1 MKKQIIAGM
10 LVLVL
15 LILPASLYVQIDRSF
30 RQNLEN
36 ARDSAL
42 REESAVARALTMEL
56 QRDEARG
63 ESNTTLQRVAWEA
76 QRKYGS
82 DSVRILLYSGRTPMT
97 VAELPVNAPEDEL
110 LNAAER
116 STYLS
121 STDHNLYIVHPLDAQ
136 VRLITV
142 TDFSPF
148 YEARGS
154 QIRFGALVCLGGL
167 LLAAVLAL
175 LISGRITRSLRRLAR
190 SADAVRNGAELD
202 LQPTGKKDDI
212 GRLTDA
218 FVAMNDAVKKREENL
233 KEQAE
238 QRQRLIDALAH
249 EMRTPLTSVIG
260 AARLIQQENADEE
273 MRGQMCDL
281 IVKESRRLSDMDENL
296 MKLTRMNG
304 AEPEPETFSM
314 REMAEEALAVVPD
327 AVLSGEDSTVTADRS
342 LVIQML
348 RNLVNN
354 AAKSGTE
361 TPVRVTLHHRGFT
374 VSDEG
379 RGMTEE
385 EVRRCTEPFWKADPA
400 RTRASGGAGL
410 GLTICREI
418 ARLHGTELII
428 RSEPGK
434 GTDVEFTVP
443 LHPGEDP
450 ETGNPVS
457 CD

>member
-10 LVLVL
+10 LLLVL
-15 LILPASLYVQIDRSF
+15 LILPVSLYLQIDRAF
-30 RQNLEN
+30 RQNLES
-36 ARDSAL
+36 ARSSAL
-42 REESAVARALTMEL
+42 REESAIAQGLSLELRRNEENESRATIL
-56 QRDEARG
+56 
-63 ESNTTLQRVAWEA
+63 RVAWEA
-76 QRKYGS
+76 QKRYGS
-82 DSVRILLYSGRTPMT
+82 ETVQVLLYADKAPLTSSQLPETAPASLLE
-97 VAELPVNAPEDEL
+97 AE
-110 LNAAER
+110 ER

-121 STDHNLYIVHPLDAQ
+121 SADHLLYIVHPLDSQ
-136 VRLITV
+136 IRLITV
-142 TDFSPF
+142 TDFSLF
-148 YEARGS
+148 YETRRE
-154 QIRFGALVCLGGL
+154 QTTYGALVCLGGIV
-167 LLAAVLAL
+167 LAAVLAL

-190 SADAVRNGAELD
+190 SADAVRSGAEFD

-260 AARLIQQENADEE
+260 AARLIQQENADEK

-361 TPVRVTLHHRGFT
+361 TPVRVTLHPRGFT

-418 ARLHGTELII
+418 ARLHGTELEI